1 MNTKL
6 LWAVVGAIALSAAA
20 LVPVTFLGGPSLAA
34 GPACQRVV
42 WIDPQTSVRE
52 AAGTVTL
59 TVHTDGVCLVPG
71 AVTVTVTPGSAAP
84 ADYWLPSGELHW
96 GVGDASNRTLTAVI
110 TNDSSADAP
119 IEDFQVALTAIGADT
134 RVAGA
139 IGQGRILDDD
149 TLALLAA
156 VDDVACLRSDTGT
169 GPSTPVFTTCSQV
182 HGNILPSTVVF
193 NRPAQAGLALIV
205 STSDATMLGGTNYV
219 PVNQLVPVSEGCPV
233 THPGPCTAGPT
244 RITVNVRLLAAPLGT
259 TDNYFTV
266 NVAPASSGVFI
277 VDSSARMAI
286 LS

>member
-1 MNTKL
+1 MNTTL
-6 LWAVVGAIALSAAA
+6 LRAVVGAIALSAAA
-20 LVPVTFLGGPSLAA
+20 LIPVTFLRGPTLAA
-34 GPACQRVV
+34 GLTCQRVV
-42 WIDPQTSVRE
+42 WIDPQTTVGE
-52 AAGTVTL
+52 AAGTMTL
-59 TVHTDGVCLVPG
+59 TVHTDGGCLVPG
-71 AVTVTVTPGSAAP
+71 AVTVTVTPGGAAP

-96 GVGDASNRTLTAVI
+96 GDGDASNRTLTALI

-119 IEDFQVALTAIGADT
+119 IEDFQVALTAIGAGT

-156 VDDVACLRSDTGT
+156 VDDVACLRSDAGT
-169 GPSTPVFTTCSQV
+169 GPSAPVFTTCTQIT
-182 HGNILPSTVVF
+182 GNVLPSTVVF
-193 NRPAQAGLALIV
+193 NRPAPAGLALIV
-205 STSDATMLGGTNYV
+205 HTSNGTMIAGTNYV

-244 RITVNVRLLAAPLGT
+244 SVTVNVRLLAAPLGT

-266 NVAPASSGVFI
+266 NVAPASSGVSI
-277 VDSSARMAI
+277 VDSSARMTI

>member
-1 MNTKL
+1 MNTKVL
-6 LWAVVGAIALSAAA
+6 RAVVGAVALSSVV
-20 LVPVTFLGGPSLAA
+20 LVPVTFPRGPSIAA

-52 AAGTVTL
+52 SAGTMTL
-59 TVHTDGVCLVPG
+59 IVHTDGGCLVPG
-71 AVTVTVTPGSAAP
+71 AVTVTVTPGSATP
-84 ADYWLPSGELHW
+84 ADFWLPSGELQW
-96 GVGDASNRTLTAVI
+96 GDGDASNRTLTAFI

-119 IEDFQVALTAIGADT
+119 IEDFQVALTAVGADI

-139 IGQGRILDDD
+139 IGHGRILDDD
-149 TLALLAA
+149 TLTLLAA

-169 GPSTPVFTTCSQV
+169 GPSIPSTICTQMT
-182 HGNILPSTVVF
+182 GNILPSTVVF
-193 NRPAQAGLALIV
+193 NRPAQAALALIV
-205 STSDATMLGGTNYV
+205 YTSNGTMLGGTNYV

-233 THPGPCTAGPT
+233 PRPGPCAADPT
-244 RITVNVRLLAAPLGT
+244 SITVNVRLLMAPPRST

-266 NVAPASSGVFI
+266 NVAPANGGVFI